1 MARQDAELHALDQA
15 MRPHQGLA
23 GNTHGGRLLMSS
35 PAAQLRARVI
45 RDTTEGSGM
54 LITGV
59 LEGIRFDRLLGNDI
73 TGLNPKI
80 WG

>member
-23 GNTHGGRLLMSS
+23 GNTHGGSLPMVS
-35 PAAQLRARVI
+35 PIVI

-54 LITGV
+54 LITGE